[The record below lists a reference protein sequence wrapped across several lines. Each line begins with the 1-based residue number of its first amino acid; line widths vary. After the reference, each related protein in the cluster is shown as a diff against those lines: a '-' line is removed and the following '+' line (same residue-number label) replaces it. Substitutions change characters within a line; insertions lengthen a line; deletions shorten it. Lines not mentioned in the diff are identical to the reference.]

1 MYNLIIGNEEN
12 EYFTQWME
20 MFKKNLDN
28 NIFTTRSFRSER
40 WENCNKRFPF
50 ESLLQENG
58 NDNRTLSNEVRKKY
72 SKIQN
77 ERIHKCLIE
86 YQRK

>member
-1 MYNLIIGNEEN
+1 
-12 EYFTQWME
+12 ME

-40 WENCNKRFPF
+40 WKICNKRFSF

-72 SKIQN
+72 NKIQN

>member
-1 MYNLIIGNEEN
+1 
-12 EYFTQWME
+12 ME
-20 MFKKNLDN
+20 IFKKNLDN
-28 NIFTTRSFRSER
+28 NIFTTWSFRSER

-58 NDNRTLSNEVRKKY
+58 NDNRTLSNEARKKY
-72 SKIQN
+72 NKIQN